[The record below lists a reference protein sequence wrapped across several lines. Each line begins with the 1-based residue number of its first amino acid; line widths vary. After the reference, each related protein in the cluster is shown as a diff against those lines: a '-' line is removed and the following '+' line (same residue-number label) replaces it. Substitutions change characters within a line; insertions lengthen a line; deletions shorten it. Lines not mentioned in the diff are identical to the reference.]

1 MIKVTMT
8 LYTSK
13 NHNTTRKE
21 EFELVTVLDVDD
33 DYIRIINSEGV
44 MYKVESSEVVGYT
57 AEVI

>member
-13 NHNTTRKE
+13 NHNTTRTD
-21 EFELVTVLDVDD
+21 EFEFVSVIDVDD
-33 DYIRIINSEGV
+33 NYIRIINHEGV
-44 MYKVESSEVVGYT
+44 MYKIASSEVVGYT

>member
-13 NHNTTRKE
+13 THNTTRTDY
-21 EFELVTVLDVDD
+21 FEDVTVIDVDD
-33 DYIRIINSEGV
+33 DYIRIIGGEGT
-44 MYKVESSEVVGYT
+44 MDKIELSEVVGYT